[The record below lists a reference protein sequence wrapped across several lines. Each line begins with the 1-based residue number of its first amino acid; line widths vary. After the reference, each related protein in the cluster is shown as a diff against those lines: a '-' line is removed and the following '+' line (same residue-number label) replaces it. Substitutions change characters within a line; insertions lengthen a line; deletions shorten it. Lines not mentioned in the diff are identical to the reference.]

1 MKPKVFISQWMPQK
15 GVELIKE
22 YCEIDYHSDVNPLPK
37 EQFIERAKKADALVM
52 FVTDKID
59 AEIVSKCPKLR
70 IISSFGKGYDNIDVK
85 ACSEKD
91 ILVIINR
98 ESLTNST
105 ADLAIGLILSLCR
118 NILPGDRHI
127 RNREFKGWHPTNL
140 LGRDFH
146 HSKLGII
153 GLGLI
158 GAAIAR
164 RAKGFDV
171 EVSYYDIERKEKLE
185 QDLDIKYCDNLN
197 DLLSQNDFI
206 VVACDLR
213 SENHHLINANTMG
226 YIKPGSY
233 LINISRGSVVDERA
247 VAEALKAGK
256 LSGYAADV
264 FEFEDI
270 PRDTMT
276 PYIQESLLMDLDRT
290 VFTPHIGTGTKE
302 AREQLAVST
311 AQQLLLA
318 LQGKRPAGALNNVT
332 TLKNY
337 FVE

>member
-1 MKPKVFISQWMPQK
+1 MKPRVFISQWMPQK
-15 GVELIKE
+15 GIDLIKE
-22 YCEIDYHSDVNPLPK
+22 YCEIDYHAEAGPLPK

-59 AEIVSKCPKLR
+59 GEIINKCPNLR
-70 IISSFGKGYDNIDVK
+70 IIASFGKGYDNIDVG
-85 ACSEKD
+85 ACTAKN
-91 ILVIINR
+91 ILVIINKD
-98 ESLTNST
+98 SLTNSP

-118 NILPGDRHI
+118 NILPGDRHV
-127 RNREFKGWHPTNL
+127 RNGDFKGWHPTNL
-140 LGRDFH
+140 LGKDFH

-158 GAAIAR
+158 GTAIAR

-171 EVSYYDIERKEKLE
+171 DLSYYDVERKAEQEKTLG
-185 QDLDIKYCDNLN
+185 IKYYDNICDLI
-197 DLLSQNDFI
+197 SQNDFL

-213 SENHHLINANTMG
+213 PENYRLINAKTLE
-226 YIKPGSY
+226 YLKPGSY

-247 VAEALKAGK
+247 VAEALKSGK

-264 FEFEDI
+264 FEFEDKPGDI
-270 PRDTMT
+270 KI
-276 PYIQESLLMDLDRT
+276 PYIQQNLLTDSDHT

-302 AREQLAVST
+302 AREQLAIST

-318 LQGKRPAGALNNVT
+318 LQGQRPAGALNNVPG
-332 TLKNY
+332 LKN
-337 FVE
+337 FFA